1 MKTAMFGWRALL
13 AASSLLCATSLW
25 AADDAPS
32 AIKRTLV
39 ERYPRIT
46 IVDVEPSAVPGI
58 YEVFTGGTIVYT
70 DRTADHL
77 FVGRLI
83 ETQSNRDLS
92 AERLDFYNGIDFQ
105 KLPFDRAIKVVK
117 GNGSR
122 KLAIFEDPN
131 CPYCQRLEKEL
142 STMTDLTVYVF
153 LYPLEEVHPG
163 ATVRA
168 HAIWCSPDRSAAW
181 TDWMVNRKAPLGG
194 PCSSDPI
201 SRNEALGETLRIN
214 TTPTLFLPNGHRIP
228 GLPSLAVLQQV
239 LDSQSGTGTGTG
251 TGAGDTTGKT
261 STRAGADK
269 RSPAVM
275 ARGAQRGIGAPGGT

>member
-1 MKTAMFGWRALL
+1 MKTAVLSWQALL
-13 AASSLLCATSLW
+13 AASSLICATSPW
-25 AADDAPS
+25 AGDDAVTV
-32 AIKRTLV
+32 IKRTLV
-39 ERYPRIT
+39 ERYPKIT
-46 IVDVEPSAVPGI
+46 IVDVEPAAVPGI

-92 AERLDFYNGIDFQ
+92 AERLDFYNGVDFE

-122 KLAIFEDPN
+122 RLAVFEDPN

-163 ATVRA
+163 ATARA
-168 HAIWCSPDRSAAW
+168 HTIWCSPDRSAAW
-181 TDWMVNRKAPLGG
+181 TDWMVDRKAPPGG

-201 SRNEALGETLRIN
+201 SQNEALGTTLRIN

-228 GLPSLAVLQQV
+228 GLLPLAQLQQAI
-239 LDSQSGTGTGTG
+239 DSQSSGGGKSSPPAVA
-251 TGAGDTTGKT
+251 AGDMHRV
-261 STRAGADK
+261 SA
-269 RSPAVM
+269 S
-275 ARGAQRGIGAPGGT
+275 PGGT

>member
-1 MKTAMFGWRALL
+1 MKAATFGWQALL
-13 AASSLLCATSLW
+13 TASALLCTTSLW
-25 AADDAPS
+25 AADDS
-32 AIKRTLV
+32 ATTIKRTLE

-58 YEVFTGGTIVYT
+58 YEVFTGRTIVYT

-83 ETQSNRDLS
+83 ETKSNRDLS
-92 AERLDFYNGIDFQ
+92 AERLDVYNGIDFE
-105 KLPFDRAIKVVK
+105 KLPFERAIKVVK

-163 ATVRA
+163 ATARA
-168 HAIWCSPDRSAAW
+168 HTIWCSPDRSAAW
-181 TDWMVNRKAPLGG
+181 TNWMVDRKDPPGG

-201 SRNEALGETLRIN
+201 SQNEDLGQTLRIN
-214 TTPTLFLPNGHRIP
+214 TTPTLFFPDGHRIP
-228 GLPSLAVLQQV
+228 GLPALARLQQA
-239 LDSQSGTGTGTG
+239 LDSQTPTGSGASAAKASPPVA
-251 TGAGDTTGKT
+251 AGDVHRG
-261 STRAGADK
+261 GATPD
-269 RSPAVM
+269 
-275 ARGAQRGIGAPGGT
+275 GT